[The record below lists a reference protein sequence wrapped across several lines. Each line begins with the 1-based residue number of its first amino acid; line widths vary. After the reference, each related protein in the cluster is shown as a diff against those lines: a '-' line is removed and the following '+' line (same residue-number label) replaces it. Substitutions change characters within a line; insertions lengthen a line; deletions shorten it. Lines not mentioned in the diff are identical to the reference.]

1 MIRRPP
7 RSTRTDTLFPDTT
20 RFRSAEAGVTD
31 IATSAAA
38 MAGANIG
45 WMYEELLTNR
55 RRAPGHS
62 QAKLQLSGN
71 RRSESVGT
79 GRGSQT
85 CTIQMQH
92 DSDGSYEL
100 AFVYGSNRNSH
111 MLAVTALKFHR
122 QICRFGFAL

>member
-1 MIRRPP
+1 
-7 RSTRTDTLFPDTT
+7 
-20 RFRSAEAGVTD
+20 
-31 IATSAAA
+31 

-45 WMYEELLTNR
+45 CMYEELLTNR

-79 GRGSQT
+79 GRGSET
-85 CTIQMQH
+85 CTIPQQH

-100 AFVYGSNRNSH
+100 DLGRGRNRNSH
-111 MLAVTALKFHR
+111 MMAVTARTEERRVGKGWVR
-122 QICRFGFAL
+122 TCRLRGD